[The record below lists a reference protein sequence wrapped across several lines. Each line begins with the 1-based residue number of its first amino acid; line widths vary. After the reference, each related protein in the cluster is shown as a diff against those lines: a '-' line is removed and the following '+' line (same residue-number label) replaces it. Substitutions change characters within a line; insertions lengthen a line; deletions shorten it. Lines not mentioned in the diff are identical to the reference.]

1 MQAEKL
7 GKDSLNYNKYSKIL
21 RHCNINKKLTDYLP
35 SIFISLGLGRQ
46 LSLMIG
52 GIESTLKIGCTIIE
66 MLIIDRAGR
75 RTTLIIG
82 CIVMGIALL
91 VRPCSFL
98 PKVSTLH

>member
-1 MQAEKL
+1 
-7 GKDSLNYNKYSKIL
+7 
-21 RHCNINKKLTDYLP
+21 
-35 SIFISLGLGRQ
+35 
-46 LSLMIG
+46 MIG

-91 VRPCSFL
+91 VRPSPLPLPL
-98 PKVSTLH
+98 PKPQHSIY